1 MESGRPWA
9 APAVKPTGVARTL
22 SLVAASHGAQHIYT
36 GLLPLTYPAVLIA
49 FHLSVGSLGLAM
61 GAVGVAG
68 GLSQISAGAVSQRV
82 RARWVL
88 GSQNLV
94 LGLCALLGSWAPVYA
109 AFAGAQGVAQLAS
122 SQQHPLGSSI
132 AARAYP
138 ERRGMGL
145 STHNIG
151 GSIGSLLVP
160 LPAAVMI
167 SRLGWRPTL
176 LLLSIP
182 LFVMGLI
189 VLLTFPALSKE
200 PRSVRPAGVR
210 RVHLPRLSRTQFI
223 DPKAAG
229 FGAAAA
235 TVAAGGRGLTVLST
249 FVPLFLRD
257 RVGLSEIG
265 VGRSSTCSY
274 WARWPDR
281 CLEADSLTGSDG
293 CRCSGPSTD
302 CPPRW

>member
-138 ERRGMGL
+138 ERRGMAL

-167 SRLGWRPTL
+167 SPSPGSARSRGRSAPPEPGAFICSASAAASSSTPRPPG
-176 LLLSIP
+176 SGP
-182 LFVMGLI
+182 
-189 VLLTFPALSKE
+189 PR
-200 PRSVRPAGVR
+200 PRSQP
-210 RVHLPRLSRTQFI
+210 
-223 DPKAAG
+223 
-229 FGAAAA
+229 
-235 TVAAGGRGLTVLST
+235 VAAGSR
-249 FVPLFLRD
+249 F
-257 RVGLSEIG
+257 
-265 VGRSSTCSY
+265 
-274 WARWPDR
+274 
-281 CLEADSLTGSDG
+281 
-293 CRCSGPSTD
+293 
-302 CPPRW
+302 

>member
-1 MESGRPWA
+1 MA
-9 APAVKPTGVARTL
+9 
-22 SLVAASHGAQHIYT
+22 
-36 GLLPLTYPAVLIA
+36 
-49 FHLSVGSLGLAM
+49 
-61 GAVGVAG
+61 
-68 GLSQISAGAVSQRV
+68 
-82 RARWVL
+82 
-88 GSQNLV
+88 
-94 LGLCALLGSWAPVYA
+94 
-109 AFAGAQGVAQLAS
+109 
-122 SQQHPLGSSI
+122 
-132 AARAYP
+132 
-138 ERRGMGL
+138 L

-302 CPPRW
+302 CPSRW